1 MNRIPIAFAFDNNL
15 VIPACV
21 CISSLLM
28 NANMNTFYEI
38 FILHSENESIDKD
51 KLNIISEYYKEKC
64 IIRYIKVGNVFDNSY
79 EIRGI
84 TTAAYYRLLI
94 PELIPEFDK
103 IIYADVDII
112 FRQDMASVYNINLE
126 TEYIAATYDWGMI
139 FSVDGQEYVK
149 SVQGLSQGEYI
160 QSGFLLINSKQIR
173 KDGLVCKFIEEAK
186 NNYKFQDQD
195 ILNIVCGKRKKNLPI
210 QYNMTDYAFFY
221 MMKECDKLVPYT
233 ESNDIE
239 KAKNIGTL
247 HFNGHKPWKKYCVNF
262 DIWWEYYRKSPI
274 FDENYYFDFFH
285 SKLNELDQLSLW
297 KRIKILMR
305 YFIIR

>member
-221 MMKECDKLVPYT
+221 MMKECDKLIPYT
-233 ESNDIE
+233 EANDIE

-262 DIWWEYYRKSPI
+262 DVWWEYYRKSPI